1 MTRWL
6 VTASAV
12 YLVAA
17 GAAVGSQA
25 LGPAEPAPV
34 QSTREE
40 RRPGVPG
47 ESEPQALLNQYCI
60 GCHNSRAQTGGLAL
74 DTVPLDRVEA
84 NAEIWEKVIR
94 KVRAGLMPPAGRPR
108 PARATLDAF
117 AGALETAIDRA
128 AATAA
133 YPGRVPLHR
142 MNRAEYAN
150 AIRDLLALEVDAS
163 TLLPADNSSHG
174 FDNIA
179 DVLGVSPSLLERYVS
194 AAAKISRLAVGDR
207 EPAAIQVSYAVS
219 GDVSQNQTLDG
230 QPLGTRGGTII
241 RHNFPVDGEYTFRLS
256 LKRST
261 GGVFGGS
268 APGEQL
274 EVTLDG
280 RPVKRFLLE
289 EVPGSFMGGGNGRG
303 GGANRG
309 AGPGSGAEAG
319 RGAAPGR
326 GAASGRSVGAATA
339 LESGPQPAR
348 PLEERV
354 SIADR
359 LEFRLRVEAGP
370 QTIGVAFLQAAYEA
384 NEDLVRRP
392 LSTTYDANIGTQY
405 GYRTVPHLA
414 GVTITGPANAAGV
427 GDTPSRRRIFVCHP
441 PSATAPTESRRS
453 QAIQASEDG
462 CARQILSTLARRA
475 FRRAPQESDVESLL
489 RFFRKERD
497 SSRNFD
503 AGIELALRRI
513 LADPEFI
520 FRFEPAPAGVQPG
533 VPYRINDTAL
543 ASRLSF
549 FLWSSIP
556 DEELLRLAIAG
567 TLHEPAV
574 LEQQT
579 RRMLADPKAN
589 ALVANFA
596 GQWLYLRDVKGARP
610 DGELFPDF
618 DDNLRQAFQRETELL
633 FDSILREN
641 RSLLDLLDADYTF
654 VNERLAKHYGIPH
667 VYGPYFRRVAVP
679 SDARRGLL
687 GQGSLLLVTS
697 NPNRTSPV
705 IRGKWILENLLG
717 APPPLPPPDVPAFEE
732 RPTATAKSVRE
743 RLEQHRR
750 SPTCAGCHQIMDPIG
765 LSLENFDAIG
775 RWRTEDEGV
784 PVDTSSQLSDGTPVS
799 GAAGLRKALLDRSDA
814 FVASLTEKLLMY
826 GVGRETTYAD
836 MPVVRAIMRDA
847 APRQYRLADLVL
859 GVIRSV
865 PFQWRV
871 DAVKRSNDGRKAE

>member
-6 VTASAV
+6 VTASLA

-17 GAAVGSQA
+17 GASVCSQA
-25 LGPAEPAPV
+25 LAPAESAPV

-47 ESEPQALLNQYCI
+47 DSEQQALLNQYCVA
-60 GCHNSRAQTGGLAL
+60 CHNSRAQTGGLAL
-74 DTVPLDRVEA
+74 DSLPVDRVEA

-108 PARATLDAF
+108 PARETLDAF

-128 AATAA
+128 AGAAA

-150 AIRDLLALEVDAS
+150 AIRDLLALEVDAA

-207 EPAAIQVSYAVS
+207 EPAPIQVTYPVS
-219 GDVSQNQTLDG
+219 GDVSQNQTLEG

-280 RPVKRFLLE
+280 RPVKRFLLD

-303 GGANRG
+303 GGAARG
-309 AGPGSGAEAG
+309 AGPRRGAEAG

-326 GAASGRSVGAATA
+326 GGASGRSAGAAT
-339 LESGPQPAR
+339 SIDPTGPQPAKS
-348 PLEERV
+348 LEERV
-354 SIADR
+354 SMADR
-359 LEFRLRVEAGP
+359 LEFRLGVKAGP
-370 QTIGVAFLQAAYEA
+370 QTLGIAFLQQAYEA

-414 GVTITGPANAAGV
+414 GVTITGPVNAAGV
-427 GDTPSRRRIFVCHP
+427 GDTPSRRRIFVCRP
-441 PSATAPTESRRS
+441 ASATD
-453 QAIQASEDG
+453 EDR
-462 CARQILSTLARRA
+462 CARQILSTVARRA
-475 FRRAPQESDVESLL
+475 FRRAPQDSDRDSLL
-489 RFFRKERD
+489 RFFRAERD
-497 SSRNFD
+497 SSRSFD

-520 FRFEPAPAGVQPG
+520 FRFEPRPAAVQPG
-533 VPYRINDTAL
+533 MPYRINDTAL

-579 RRMLADPKAN
+579 RRMLADPKAS
-589 ALVANFA
+589 ALVGNFA
-596 GQWLYLRDVKGARP
+596 GQWLYLRDVKSARP

-641 RSLLDLLDADYTF
+641 HSVLDLLDADYTF
-654 VNERLAKHYGIPH
+654 VNERLANHYGIPH
-667 VYGPYFRRVAVP
+667 VYGPHFRRVPVV

-775 RWRTEDEGV
+775 RWRTEDEGRA
-784 PVDTSSQLSDGTPVS
+784 VDTSSQLTDGTAIS
-799 GAAGLRKALLDRSDA
+799 GAASLRKALLDRSDA

-847 APRQYRLADLVL
+847 APRRYRLADLIL
-859 GVIRSV
+859 GVVRSV

-871 DAVKRSNDGRKAE
+871 DEVKRIDNSRQAK